1 MTWVF
6 WSVSLVISR
15 TDRCGLLDW
24 EPVYL
29 LIQCFHLLRPN
40 TLPPVS
46 TEPLASIF
54 RVCNSASKVQVLLG
68 NSSMIF
74 CRPTDHHSFTYSLI
88 GWLKV
93 VVGFK
98 FNNSDKYVSLI
109 DVLPTQTMSVVPPP
123 VISRSSVITVSRWLI
138 TNITIT
144 VSCRRPTADDD
155 NSRSFLSSTRLCNEC
170 CLTYHVAQ
178 INCLQNRVTD
188 IFTIS

>member
-1 MTWVF
+1 MTEYFGQFLLWFHALIDVDSLTENQFIYWFNVF
-6 WSVSLVISR
+6 TCFVPILCLLSPLSLWPQFSVCV
-15 TDRCGLLDW
+15 T
-24 EPVYL
+24 
-29 LIQCFHLLRPN
+29 Q
-40 TLPPVS
+40 
-46 TEPLASIF
+46 
-54 RVCNSASKVQVLLG
+54 ASKVQVLLG

-88 GWLKV
+88 CWLKV

-98 FNNSDKYVSLI
+98 FNNSDKYVSLT
-109 DVLPTQTMSVVPPP
+109 DVLPTQTISVVPPP
-123 VISRSSVITVSRWLI
+123 VISRSSVITDSRWLI